1 MRTVHPALYH
11 RNVSFLAEQN
21 PGCTVQSG
29 FCGFMESSANDMES
43 EGEEDGTDNRHI
55 LTNRRGVL

>member
-1 MRTVHPALYH
+1 MRTVHPALYD

-29 FCGFMESSANDMES
+29 FCGFMESSANDIES